1 MFGIYFV
8 YRTHEV
14 QQRNKN
20 HETIPSRLFPE
31 QNKGIFCFT
40 SSVSGTH
47 SREPRVLYCNLK
59 TKALNLL
66 GSEMSVVVVVV
77 VICASYSVCK
87 SFFAKAF

>member
-1 MFGIYFV
+1 M
-8 YRTHEV
+8 
-14 QQRNKN
+14 
-20 HETIPSRLFPE
+20 
-31 QNKGIFCFT
+31 
-40 SSVSGTH
+40 SGTH